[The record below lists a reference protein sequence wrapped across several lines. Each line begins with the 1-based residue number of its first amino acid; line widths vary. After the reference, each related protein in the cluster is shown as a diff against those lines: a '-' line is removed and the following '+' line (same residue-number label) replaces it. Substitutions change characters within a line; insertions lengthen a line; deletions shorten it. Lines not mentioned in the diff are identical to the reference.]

1 MVKVKKMPSDF
12 TVLTD
17 VIVESPELLIDKDSS
32 SGVLRTGYFINQ
44 SHVNTYWNTFSINGT
59 TLGTNVSATHTNTN
73 FIDSINISGSNYG
86 LDESVVVETKP
97 LKSFTLRKKC
107 SHTL

>member
-1 MVKVKKMPSDF
+1 MTFIELEYMVKVNMASDF

-44 SHVNTYWNTFSINGT
+44 SHVNTYWNKFSINGT
-59 TLGTNVSATHTNTN
+59 TKVLMLQHTQ
-73 FIDSINISGSNYG
+73 IQI
-86 LDESVVVETKP
+86 L
-97 LKSFTLRKKC
+97 
-107 SHTL
+107 